1 MVINFLY
8 KLYNQQNSSLILESV
23 KQAERVKLD
32 DIPLPDAASNQAGNL
47 ILLKFSSVY
56 ESAYFC
62 FQALALFHDSDMP
75 MQPGV
80 SQKGILK
87 KYFQMNL
94 ILVKKLKINS

>member
-62 FQALALFHDSDMP
+62 FLPFESA
-75 MQPGV
+75 
-80 SQKGILK
+80 
-87 KYFQMNL
+87 
-94 ILVKKLKINS
+94 